1 MHISLRHTTVPEPVR
16 ATTPAW
22 NTQSWSFR
30 ITSED
35 QLLEQ
40 RLIMA
45 FGNAPITVV
54 ATCSPLHFGVVLHI
68 ENESAVECIL
78 NISKYLK

>member
-1 MHISLRHTTVPEPVR
+1 
-16 ATTPAW
+16 
-22 NTQSWSFR
+22 
-30 ITSED
+30 
-35 QLLEQ
+35 
-40 RLIMA
+40 MA